1 MRKQEQ
7 NIPSWFYSK
16 ITSIFH
22 RYFDSFKVRMGFGLH
37 IGWGI
42 EGPVGSMQK
51 VDATYLSPH
60 VNMAARCETAAKQW
74 HVQV

>member
-1 MRKQEQ
+1 
-7 NIPSWFYSK
+7 
-16 ITSIFH
+16 
-22 RYFDSFKVRMGFGLH
+22 MGFGLH

-42 EGPVGSMQK
+42 EGPVGSLQK

-74 HVQV
+74 HVQVSKFLQFDTPQL

>member
-1 MRKQEQ
+1 
-7 NIPSWFYSK
+7 
-16 ITSIFH
+16 
-22 RYFDSFKVRMGFGLH
+22 MGFGLH

-74 HVQV
+74 DVPVSDKRAH